1 MSTKIVDN
9 FAWLIVTNKA
19 REIYIYGLFELFIL
33 NDDNTETLVEGLSQ
47 LVSAI
52 NNGLQIGIE
61 VGHININQ
69 DENI

>member
-9 FAWLIVTNKA
+9 FVWLIVTNKA

>member
-1 MSTKIVDN
+1 MKIINN
-9 FAWLIVTNKA
+9 FVWLIVTNKA

-33 NDDNTETLVEGLSQ
+33 NDDNTETLVEGLGQ

-69 DENI
+69 DEDI

>member
-9 FAWLIVTNKA
+9 FVWLIVTNKA

-33 NDDNTETLVEGLSQ
+33 NDDNTETLVEGLGQ

-69 DENI
+69 DEDI